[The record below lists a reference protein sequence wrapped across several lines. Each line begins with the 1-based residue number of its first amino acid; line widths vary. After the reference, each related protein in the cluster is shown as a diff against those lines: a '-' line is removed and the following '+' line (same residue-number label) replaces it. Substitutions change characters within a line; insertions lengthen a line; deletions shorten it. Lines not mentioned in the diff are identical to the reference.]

1 MAITRV
7 TCVNG
12 KEKEYDADAASLED
26 HERLFVLY
34 KWTGRKHRR
43 SCVLQAN
50 QVVRA
55 LLPSGKIIAG
65 RGTLEK
71 VEE

>member
-34 KWTGRKHRR
+34 KRTGRKLRR
-43 SCVLQAN
+43 ADIFQAN

-55 LLPSGKIIAG
+55 LLPSGEIIAG
-65 RGTLEK
+65 RGVLKIAKE
-71 VEE
+71 